1 MYSLGNIISLCSTC
15 FLYGPWTQAKKMFA
29 PTRWR
34 TISLSSPFFKH
45 TSSII
50 FHRKSYRYLLPTQ
63 LIFVRLLA
71 TGVYL
76 FFLVLTM
83 FLAFYP
89 HKIFAR
95 GLLLV
100 ISIAIQFLA
109 LCKCLFW
116 VHRLFNIII
125 IPVDCYYYFWYYS
138 LLVTIFIIICD
149 RLVLY

>member
-1 MYSLGNIISLCSTC
+1 MIFSQKISSKFPPHF
-15 FLYGPWTQAKKMFA
+15 FL
-29 PTRWR
+29 
-34 TISLSSPFFKH
+34 I
-45 TSSII
+45 
-50 FHRKSYRYLLPTQ
+50 
-63 LIFVRLLA
+63 RLLA

-109 LCKCLFW
+109 LCKCPILSC
-116 VHRLFNIII
+116 
-125 IPVDCYYYFWYYS
+125 PVLSCPVLSEFLIRMTEKS
-138 LLVTIFIIICD
+138 SFFLIF
-149 RLVLY
+149 